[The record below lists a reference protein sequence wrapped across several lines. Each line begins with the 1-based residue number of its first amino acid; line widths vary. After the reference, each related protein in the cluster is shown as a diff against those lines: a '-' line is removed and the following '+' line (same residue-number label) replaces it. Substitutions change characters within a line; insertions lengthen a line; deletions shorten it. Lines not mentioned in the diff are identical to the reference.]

1 MSVGVTRTLQQ
12 RNEGTVRQQRPYD
25 YLYDTVCTL
34 SSETDHARQ
43 RFRALA
49 SVERVKKVP
58 EYTSMFSDLP
68 HHPCLALCL
77 DATDPGPAVIKG
89 RWRGHGEQRL
99 AGSSVKLHG
108 SAGDRDILGVDRW
121 KYFSR
126 PLIPF
131 TQQVP
136 PDVMFARPRS
146 SPHSNTDEAGKQP
159 PGISQRTVE
168 TQTDYR
174 DSEAQTDPYSPQYV
188 VCPRMASELLTVA
201 ALTWGD
207 GLPAGLAEVEV
218 IKRVRMKRAWE
229 AQLPA
234 LNDLTQLDKRKR
246 MMDEM
251 ERKEWACRES
261 EIQKLQEQRLDLLRK
276 LLWQREEKKA
286 DTTVKRLNEQ
296 FSQRQQDK
304 DTKLQKIHKDY
315 IVSIRKLTEKRRKVE
330 GKLERRDIIKDH
342 VSQICAP
349 LSQMDQFSDWEFKQS
364 VAKNWFLN
372 TYEGL
377 LTLEASLPASVIELS
392 IQAPKPKTSK
402 GFVKHA
408 TRQEVELMKTHQVLK
423 EKKTQVKQKKPLQF
437 LYKTDKPIPHPPTP
451 EIKAPPEGDEAKEL
465 AIIYLQKLLQGR
477 SIQNM
482 MFEGKEKRLEL
493 IQELRTT
500 HTLQREEQE
509 KQKVQ
514 RRVTLD
520 LQKQRELHNH
530 MVSAVEGYQSGVSG
544 SVMADMLDFLSKEL
558 VRLQE
563 ERRIHAFTLLAE
575 RERCRRE
582 AEESGR
588 RQVEER
594 RRREEDEIF
603 RQVVQV
609 HQETVD
615 QYLEDV
621 ILSTIKKT
629 ADDQAREEIRRVARE
644 INNIAYTIEESRTT
658 LQSEEIVADLV
669 YSFLIPEVQK
679 RAVRDRVKQS
689 QQIHLLAV
697 RHIIHGVMEVV
708 ISPPLRTPRVQT
720 HPQRASNSA
729 PHSQDPQV
737 IPGRPEQ
744 LREEEDPSS
753 GRGAGGERRE

>member
-1 MSVGVTRTLQQ
+1 MSLGVTRTLGGTVD
-12 RNEGTVRQQRPYD
+12 GTVRQQRPYD

-34 SSETDHARQ
+34 SSETDHARE

-49 SVERVKKVP
+49 SVERVRKVP
-58 EYTSMFSDLP
+58 EYKSMFSDLP

-77 DATDPGPAVIKG
+77 DAADPVPAFVKG
-89 RWRGHGEQRL
+89 RWRGHGEQQL

-131 TQQVP
+131 TQKVP
-136 PDVMFARPRS
+136 PDVVFAIPRS
-146 SPHSNTDEAGKQP
+146 SPHSNADEAEKQP
-159 PGISQRTVE
+159 PAIFQRTVE

-188 VCPRMASELLTVA
+188 VRPGTAPELLTLA
-201 ALTWGD
+201 ALTWGH
-207 GLPAGLAEVEV
+207 GLPVGLAEVEM

-251 ERKEWACRES
+251 ERKEWAFREG
-261 EIQKLQEQRLDLLRK
+261 EIQQLQEKRLDLLRK
-276 LLWQREEKKA
+276 LLWQRKEKKA
-286 DTTVKRLNEQ
+286 DTTIKRLDEQ
-296 FSQRQQDK
+296 FSQRQRDK
-304 DTKLQKIHKDY
+304 DTKLKKIHKDY

-349 LSQMDQFSDWEFKQS
+349 LSQMGRFSDWEFKQS

-377 LTLEASLPASVIELS
+377 LTLEASLPSSVIEPS

-408 TRQEVELMKTHQVLK
+408 TRQEVELMKTHQALK

-437 LYKTDKPIPHPPTP
+437 LYKTDKPIPRPPTP
-451 EIKAPPEGDEAKEL
+451 EIKSPPEGDEAKEL

-493 IQELRTT
+493 VQELRTT
-500 HTLQREEQE
+500 HALQREEQE

-514 RRVTLD
+514 RQVILD

-530 MVSAVEGYQSGVSG
+530 MVSAMEGYQSGVAG
-544 SVMADMLDFLSKEL
+544 GIMADMLDFLSKEL

-575 RERCRRE
+575 RERRRRE

-588 RQVEER
+588 RQVEEK

-621 ILSTIKKT
+621 ILGTIKKT
-629 ADDQAREEIRRVARE
+629 ADDQAREEIRRVSRE
-644 INNIAYTIEESRTT
+644 INNIAYTIDESRTT

-679 RAVRDRVKQS
+679 RAMRDRGGCHLQNCKAHQTKAS
-689 QQIHLLAV
+689 QCFCNILL
-697 RHIIHGVMEVV
+697 G
-708 ISPPLRTPRVQT
+708 
-720 HPQRASNSA
+720 
-729 PHSQDPQV
+729 
-737 IPGRPEQ
+737 
-744 LREEEDPSS
+744 
-753 GRGAGGERRE
+753 